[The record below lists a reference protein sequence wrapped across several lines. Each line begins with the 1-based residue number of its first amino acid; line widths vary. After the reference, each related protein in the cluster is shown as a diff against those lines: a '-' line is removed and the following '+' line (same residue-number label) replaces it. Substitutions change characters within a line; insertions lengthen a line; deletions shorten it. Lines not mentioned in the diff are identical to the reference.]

1 MIEYERV
8 ELRGDRKWNKE
19 NVQGQSAGHY
29 VVYPTT
35 YYQPFDRSRLRGEKQ
50 ARTESALSEFISPF
64 GNN

>member
-1 MIEYERV
+1 MIETERV

-19 NVQGQSAGHY
+19 NLQGQSAGHY

-35 YYQPFDRSRLRGEKQ
+35 YYPPFDRSRLHGEKP
-50 ARTESALSEFISPF
+50 ARTESALSEFISPL